1 MGLKRVKIASEGLVY
16 IAATGTLCWIAALFG
31 FIAFSVILFL
41 ITALLAYFFRDPD
54 RPTPQD
60 LHAVVAP
67 ADGRVVDV
75 SRALEETFLGKEM
88 KRIGIFLS
96 ITDCHV
102 NRFPVNG
109 IVLGTK
115 YIKGKFSL
123 AYSKAASRQNE
134 RLSTLIRSEEKE
146 NIVLVQ
152 IAGFLA
158 RRIVSYL
165 SIGNQI
171 RRGERF
177 GMIKFGSRVDTY
189 LPLNCEVTCNVG
201 DFVRGGETI
210 IGWLREV
217 EE

>member
-1 MGLKRVKIASEGLVY
+1 MSLNRVKIASEGLVY
-16 IAATGTLCWIAALFG
+16 IAVFGILCWITGLFG
-31 FIAFSVILFL
+31 LVIISVIFFVITLF
-41 ITALLAYFFRDPD
+41 IAYFFRDPD
-54 RPTPQD
+54 RFIPQD
-60 LHAVVAP
+60 PHALVAP
-67 ADGRVVDV
+67 ADGRIVEV
-75 SRALEETFLGKEM
+75 SSAFEETFLGKEM

-96 ITDCHV
+96 ITDCHI
-102 NRFPVNG
+102 NRSPLNG

-123 AYSKAASRQNE
+123 AYSKTASCQNE
-134 RLSTLIRSEEKE
+134 RLSTLIQSEEKE
-146 NIVLVQ
+146 NVVLVQ

-158 RRIVSYL
+158 RRIISYL
-165 SIGNQI
+165 AIGSQI

-177 GMIKFGSRVDTY
+177 GMIKFGSRVDIY

-210 IGWLREV
+210 IGWLKEG

>member
-1 MGLKRVKIASEGLVY
+1 MSVSRVKIASEGFAY
-16 IAATGTLCWIAALFG
+16 IAVFGILCWITALFG
-31 FIAFSVILFL
+31 FVTISVALFVLTVL
-41 ITALLAYFFRDPD
+41 IAYFFRDPD
-54 RPTPQD
+54 RSTPQNP
-60 LHAVVAP
+60 HAVVAP
-67 ADGRVVDV
+67 ADGRIVEV

-96 ITDCHV
+96 ITDCHI
-102 NRFPVNG
+102 NRSPVNG
-109 IVLGTK
+109 IILGTK

-123 AYSKAASRQNE
+123 AYSKIASGQNE
-134 RLSTLIRSEEKE
+134 RLSTLIRSVEKE
-146 NIVLVQ
+146 DIVLVQ

-158 RRIVSYL
+158 RRIVSHL
-165 SIGNQI
+165 AVGNDI

-189 LPLNCEVTCNVG
+189 VPLNSEVTCDVG

-210 IGWLREV
+210 IGWLKEG

>member
-1 MGLKRVKIASEGLVY
+1 MSLNKIKVASEGLFY
-16 IAATGTLCWIAALFG
+16 IAIFGILCWITAVFG
-31 FIAFSVILFL
+31 FVIISVILFI
-41 ITALLAYFFRDPD
+41 ITALIAYFFRDPD
-54 RPTPQD
+54 RLTPQD
-60 LHAVVAP
+60 PHAIVAP
-67 ADGRVVDV
+67 ADGRIVDV
-75 SRALEETFLGKEM
+75 SPAIEETFLGNDM

-96 ITDCHV
+96 LTDCHI
-102 NRFPVNG
+102 NRSPLNG
-109 IVLGTK
+109 VVVATK

-123 AYSKAASRQNE
+123 AHSKSASSQNE
-134 RLSTLIRSEEKE
+134 RLSTLIESDEKE

-165 SIGNQI
+165 AIGSQI

-177 GMIKFGSRVDTY
+177 GMIKFGSRVDIY
-189 LPLNCEVTCNVG
+189 LPLNCEVVIDIG

-210 IGWLREV
+210 IGWLKEG

>member
-1 MGLKRVKIASEGLVY
+1 MSLNRVKIASEGLVY
-16 IAATGTLCWIAALFG
+16 IAVFGILCWITGLFG
-31 FIAFSVILFL
+31 FVIISVIFLVITLF
-41 ITALLAYFFRDPD
+41 IAYFFRDPD
-54 RPTPQD
+54 RSIPQD
-60 LHAVVAP
+60 PHALVAP
-67 ADGRVVDV
+67 ADGRIVEA
-75 SRALEETFLGKEM
+75 SPAFEETFLGKEM

-96 ITDCHV
+96 ITDCHI
-102 NRFPVNG
+102 NRSPLNG

-123 AYSKAASRQNE
+123 AYSKTASRQNE
-134 RLSTLIRSEEKE
+134 RLSTLIQSEEKE
-146 NIVLVQ
+146 NVVLVQ

-158 RRIVSYL
+158 RRIISYL
-165 SIGNQI
+165 AIGSQI

-177 GMIKFGSRVDTY
+177 GMIKFGSRVDIY

-210 IGWLREV
+210 IGWLKEG

>member
-1 MGLKRVKIASEGLVY
+1 MRLNKVRIASEGVVY
-16 IAATGTLCWIAALFG
+16 IAVIGILCWIAALFG
-31 FIAFSVILFL
+31 FVTLSVTLFVVTVL
-41 ITALLAYFFRDPD
+41 IAYFFRDPD
-54 RPTPQD
+54 RSTPQD

-67 ADGRVVDV
+67 ADGRVIDV
-75 SRALEETFLGKEM
+75 SHVYEETFLGKEM

-102 NRFPVNG
+102 NRSPVNG
-109 IVLGTK
+109 IVSATK
-115 YIKGKFSL
+115 YFKGRFSL
-123 AYSKAASRQNE
+123 AYSKAASSQNE
-134 RLSTLIRSEEKE
+134 RLSTLIQSEEKE

-165 SIGNQI
+165 AVGDQI
-171 RRGERF
+171 SRGERF

-210 IGWLREV
+210 IGWLKEV

>member
-1 MGLKRVKIASEGLVY
+1 MGVNRVKIASEGLAYVAVFG
-16 IAATGTLCWIAALFG
+16 ILCWITALFG
-31 FIAFSVILFL
+31 FVIISVAFFVMTVLV
-41 ITALLAYFFRDPD
+41 AYFFRDPD
-54 RPTPQD
+54 RSTPQD
-60 LHAVVAP
+60 PHALVAP
-67 ADGRVVDV
+67 ADGRIVEV
-75 SRALEETFLGKEM
+75 SPAFEETFLGKEM

-96 ITDCHV
+96 LTDCHI
-102 NRFPVNG
+102 NRSPVNG

-115 YIKGKFSL
+115 YIKGKFSF
-123 AYSKAASRQNE
+123 AYSKAASLQNE
-134 RLSTLIRSEEKE
+134 RLSMLIQPEEKE
-146 NIVLVQ
+146 KIVLVQ

-165 SIGNQI
+165 AIGDQI

-189 LPLNCEVTCNVG
+189 VPLNCEVTCDVG

-210 IGWLREV
+210 IGWLKEA